1 MKEKIFIIL
10 SFISL
15 GFGIFGMFL
24 PILPT
29 TPFLLLSA
37 TLFAKSST
45 RYYQWLLNHKH
56 LGQYIRDFREDKS
69 IPLRIKIISITT
81 LWITILLS
89 IIFAAEGMLW
99 LQILLA
105 AIAIVVSIHILS
117 FKTKR

>member
-15 GFGIFGMFL
+15 GFGILGMFL

-37 TLFAKSST
+37 TLFAKSSAH
-45 RYYQWLLNHKH
+45 YYQWLLNHKYF
-56 LGQYIRDFREDKS
+56 GTYVRDFKENKA
-69 IPLRIKIISITT
+69 IPLRIKIITITI

-89 IIFAAEGMLW
+89 AIFAAKAMLW
-99 LQILLA
+99 LQILLII
-105 AIAIVVSIHILS
+105 IAVGVTIHILS

>member
-10 SFISL
+10 SFVSL
-15 GFGIFGMFL
+15 GFGILGMFL

-37 TLFAKSST
+37 ALFAKSST
-45 RYYQWLLNHKH
+45 RYYQWLLNHKYF
-56 LGQYIRDFREDKS
+56 GQYIRDFRENKS
-69 IPLRIKIISITT
+69 IPLKLKIYS
-81 LWITILLS
+81 ITILWATILIS
-89 IIFAAEGMLW
+89 IIFATKGMLW

-105 AIAIVVSIHILS
+105 AIAIGVSIHILS